1 MGPGGPPGNPDQPEI
16 TPLMRSLMQK
26 IEGEMSYTQAF
37 STMPMIEQ
45 FRLVNGI
52 INQHLQ
58 FPQFTN
64 MAMDDK
70 IGYLCSGANGFPA
83 SYAFGL
89 FTYPQQQQLL
99 SLIHADFVKNNP
111 EPGSGPMGSG
121 APNPGPNITPAMRSL
136 MQKIEAEMSST
147 QAFCT
152 MPMIEQ
158 LRLIDG
164 IIKQHKT
171 FKKFTG
177 MSVDDKIKHLIS
189 GTNGFGCTYS
199 FTLFTYP
206 QQHMLLSLIH
216 ADYIKHHPDALKPEI
231 PRTVTTI
238 VPVEPPVAKKPYFV
252 VTKADSVVKKSD
264 TVVTKPDPV
273 ISKPTHFP
281 KQIVTGALP
290 KKRATRDFKMAP
302 ATNNLI
308 QQIGSQLKNSAFP
321 TLTILEK
328 VRLVDDLVY
337 NQKRPPFIK
346 LSLHGKIKHLLAPKT
361 LKWFRSVE
369 TFKLFTT
376 AQQETML
383 SIIHADYLK
392 NNVVKPYLS
401 QNPALKQ
408 DETDYSL
415 LQKSR
420 SPSPMTL
427 PAHLNRA
434 QQIRSPSPLEV
445 PFPVTTTTS
454 RTSRSRSPRQRS
466 QPRSQSPRQRSQPR
480 SQSPRKQSQPRSQS
494 PPQGSQPRSQSPR
507 QQSQPRSATESMT
520 RELSPV
526 SDEEIE
532 IETETGNGTT
542 SGDQQK
548 EQSPSANSERFSIS
562 PEPVMTNCKPKPET
576 EFDDRTVLIN
586 HIPISASNDDLTK
599 VFGRFG
605 QIVGQEFLTSNS
617 LVLIRTK
624 HKRANIT
631 YDTVDQAQRAIA
643 EMHLRRFRNN
653 LLTVRLANTIYWP
666 RPGYSVKVKVYEGFS
681 ELAVYDTFR
690 MCGAIT
696 DLWVRCTN
704 SKKKFIYVVLDFKHR
719 DAVPAAMEIRKI
731 NIGWPCEV
739 TLIQGS
745 N

>member
-1 MGPGGPPGNPDQPEI
+1 
-16 TPLMRSLMQK
+16 
-26 IEGEMSYTQAF
+26 
-37 STMPMIEQ
+37 
-45 FRLVNGI
+45 
-52 INQHLQ
+52 
-58 FPQFTN
+58 
-64 MAMDDK
+64 
-70 IGYLCSGANGFPA
+70 
-83 SYAFGL
+83 
-89 FTYPQQQQLL
+89 
-99 SLIHADFVKNNP
+99 
-111 EPGSGPMGSG
+111 
-121 APNPGPNITPAMRSL
+121 
-136 MQKIEAEMSST
+136 
-147 QAFCT
+147 
-152 MPMIEQ
+152 MIEQ
-158 LRLIDG
+158 LRLVDG
-164 IIKQHKT
+164 IIKQHRT

-189 GTNGFGCTYS
+189 GANGFGCTYS

-238 VPVEPPVAKKPYFV
+238 VPVETPVAKKPDYIAP
-252 VTKADSVVKKSD
+252 KQDP
-264 TVVTKPDPV
+264 VVTKPDP
-273 ISKPTHFP
+273 THFQ
-281 KQIVTGALP
+281 KQIVREFQS
-290 KKRATRDFKMAP
+290 KKRTPKEFKMSP

-308 QQIGSQLKNSAFP
+308 QQIGNQLKNSAFP
-321 TLTILEK
+321 TLTTVEK
-328 VRLVDDLVY
+328 VKLVDDLVF

-346 LSLHGKIKHLLAPKT
+346 LSLHGKIKHLLAPRT

-383 SIIHADYLK
+383 SIIHADYIK
-392 NNVVKPYLS
+392 NNVVKPYVS

-434 QQIRSPSPLEV
+434 PQIRSPTPPDDL
-445 PFPVTTTTS
+445 FPVTTTTTTSS
-454 RTSRSRSPRQRS
+454 RKSRSRSPRQRS
-466 QPRSQSPRQRSQPR
+466 QPRSRSPRQRSQPR
-480 SQSPRKQSQPRSQS
+480 SE
-494 PPQGSQPRSQSPR
+494 PP
-507 QQSQPRSATESMT
+507 ATTEPAT
-520 RELSPV
+520 REFSPV

-542 SGDQQK
+542 AGDQRK
-548 EQSPSANSERFSIS
+548 ERSPSANSERFSIS
-562 PEPVMTNCKPKPET
+562 PEPVMTNCKPKPDS
-576 EFDDRTVLIN
+576 EFDDRTVLVS
-586 HIPISASNDDLTK
+586 HIPISTSNDDLTQ

-605 QIVGQEFLTSNS
+605 QIVAQEILTNNS

-631 YDTVDQAQRAIA
+631 YDTVEQAQRAIA
-643 EMHLRRFRNN
+643 GMHLKRFRNN
-653 LLTVRLANTIYWP
+653 LLTVRLSNMIYWP

-681 ELAVYDTFR
+681 EMAVYDTFR
-690 MCGAIT
+690 MCGAIM

-704 SKKKFIYVVLDFKHR
+704 SKKQFIYVVLDFKHR

-739 TLIQGS
+739 TLIKGS